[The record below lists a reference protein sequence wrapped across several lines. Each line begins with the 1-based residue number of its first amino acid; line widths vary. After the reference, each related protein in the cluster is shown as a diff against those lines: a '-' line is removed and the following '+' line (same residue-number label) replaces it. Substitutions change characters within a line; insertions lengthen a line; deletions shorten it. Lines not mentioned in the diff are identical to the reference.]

1 MIDLPGWITKID
13 EIRNG
18 VFKVT
23 LTNAYGN
30 VSEVID
36 SANDETIQRAI
47 NGAFDIE
54 KQVSKN
60 WNYFLYE
67 FYLSRISEEK
77 IYKKEY
83 NDSSFGSWLIENSE
97 KRIIYDGK
105 NSLLIFEIKSSK
117 KLFERIFNKKEWL
130 EKENIEFKNI
140 TFFNAFEMFKKL
152 NE

>member
-1 MIDLPGWITKID
+1 MRELPGWKTKID

-36 SANDETIQRAI
+36 SANEETVQRAI
-47 NGAFDIE
+47 SGAFDIE

-77 IYKKEY
+77 ISKKEY
-83 NDSSFGSWLIENSE
+83 DDSSFGSWLIENAE
-97 KRIIYDGK
+97 KRIIYNGK
-105 NSLLIFEIKSSK
+105 DSSLIFEIKSSK
-117 KLFERIFNKKEWL
+117 KLFERIFNKKEWV
-130 EKENIEFKNI
+130 EKENIEFNNI
-140 TFFNAFEMFKKL
+140 NFFNAFELAKKL